1 MSDEDLND
9 KLKNNKEKIK
19 KDPMSEV
26 FIKQEIKL
34 EPEIAQHIASVH
46 EKNNS
51 LKCSVCYRVFSNSTK
66 LKAHTEA
73 VHEVK
78 ITRVHRCRFCRF
90 TTEQGLWTLRAHI
103 KSVHEGKKS
112 FRCSYCVASFSQQSN
127 LTRHIQTNHE
137 PFECSFCFLRFAEK
151 VQLNTHIESVHDS
164 QKQFTA
170 VNKKTENRKE
180 KVCQII
186 KSGGVIKQ
194 IASVHDGQKKTF
206 KVIIKKDPKDG
217 GEIFRQ
223 IKSEV
228 FIKQEI
234 ELKPETVIKEENIE
248 ESFNLPWIKQ
258 ENISEHN
265 I

>member
-1 MSDEDLND
+1 MDILGR
-9 KLKNNKEKIK
+9 
-19 KDPMSEV
+19 
-26 FIKQEIKL
+26 
-34 EPEIAQHIASVH
+34 PEQFSGDA
-46 EKNNS
+46 KCPNS
-51 LKCSVCYRVFSNSTK
+51 HSSLYNGSI
-66 LKAHTEA
+66 TE
-73 VHEVK
+73 
-78 ITRVHRCRFCRF
+78 
-90 TTEQGLWTLRAHI
+90 
-103 KSVHEGKKS
+103 
-112 FRCSYCVASFSQQSN
+112 
-127 LTRHIQTNHE
+127 
-137 PFECSFCFLRFAEK
+137 
-151 VQLNTHIESVHDS
+151 ESCG
-164 QKQFTA
+164 A
-170 VNKKTENRKE
+170 ENRKE